1 MRYVHIPIV
10 QYRYYLT
17 VCVEDGRLLAKSST
31 GKTVNT
37 VVGKTTEDST
47 FRRNVRF
54 ESDVN
59 SELTARLNCD
69 KEFEI
74 NRRTDFQR
82 VQQTKIPSEDETNG
96 KSEKTI
102 KHVGDWTEVH
112 YKRTGKNRTES
123 QGRKKAGEGQMGQ
136 KRTWRKELVRN

>member
-1 MRYVHIPIV
+1 MAF
-10 QYRYYLT
+10 
-17 VCVEDGRLLAKSST
+17 VEDWRLLDKSST
-31 GKTVNT
+31 GETVNTTCT
-37 VVGKTTEDST
+37 VVGKTTKDAT
-47 FRRNVRF
+47 IRRNVRF

-59 SELTARLNCD
+59 SELTARLNYD

-102 KHVGDWTEVH
+102 KVVGDWTEVH
-112 YKRTGKNRTES
+112 YKRTGKNRSES
-123 QGRKKAGEGQMGQ
+123 QGRKKTGEGLMGQ
-136 KRTWRKELVRN
+136 KETWRKKLV